1 MITAKGKV
9 KLIDFGCSKKL
20 ENTIGSTKN
29 LSGTVFWMAP
39 EQINGNPSLK
49 SDIWSL
55 GCTIY
60 EMVRL

>member
-1 MITAKGKV
+1 MITTKGKV
-9 KLIDFGCSKKL
+9 KLIDFGCSKQL
-20 ENTIGSTKN
+20 ENTKGSTSN

-39 EQINGNPSLK
+39 EHINGSPCLK

-60 EMVRL
+60 EMV